1 VIDLSLWLSPLDG
14 PNPSGTDLRDSD
26 LFHEIE
32 RLTEPRFE
40 IVRDDRNNPSAQ
52 IAVPTDWNGV
62 LQKADELRSKGRDL
76 RLLVFVARALF
87 NSDGVAGLALGIE
100 LIGKSLDAYWETIH
114 PALRPGAS
122 PQEAAIRRLNALS
135 QLQNTGDGLLRDLRK
150 TTYLAPRGY
159 GVISGEDLER
169 GMLNEH
175 AMLAGAK
182 AGMSVA
188 EKAALI
194 AAHEK
199 LVERV
204 RKGCADQ
211 MRDAPAGMAAL
222 VGGIQQ
228 SLAALDA
235 LDKVLN
241 ARLGTE
247 RTAAPDLVKALK
259 AMLVTL
265 ERPKAGGEAAGPQ
278 SAAAEPSPSSASPPA
293 AANGHLPSNGGAPA
307 ASGWSGLPDRLGSRD
322 DVIKCLDL
330 VISFYDRTEPSSPIP
345 HLARRIRRMV
355 PMDFLDLME
364 DLAPSGLKEFRLVAG
379 VPDQKKS
386 PQKEER

>member
-1 VIDLSLWLSPLDG
+1 
-14 PNPSGTDLRDSD
+14 LRDSD

-32 RLTEPRFE
+32 RLAEPQFE

-52 IAVPTDWNGV
+52 VAVPIDWSAV
-62 LQKADELRSKGRDL
+62 LQRADELRSKGRDL

-87 NSDGVAGLALGIE
+87 YSDGMAGLAVGLE
-100 LIGKSLDAYWETIH
+100 LIGKSLDAYWDTIH
-114 PALRPGAS
+114 PALRSGGS

-135 QLQNTGDGLLRDLRK
+135 QLQNTSDGLLRELRK
-150 TTYLAPRGY
+150 TTYFAPRGY
-159 GVISGEDLER
+159 GPIIGEDLER

-175 AMLAGAK
+175 TMLAGAK

-211 MRDAPAGMAAL
+211 LRDAPADTAAL

-228 SLAALDA
+228 SLIALDT
-235 LDKVLN
+235 LDRVLN

-247 RTAAPDLVKALK
+247 RTAAPDLGKALK
-259 AMLVTL
+259 AMLATL
-265 ERPKAGGEAAGPQ
+265 ERPRTANGKAGDPQQQIAAT
-278 SAAAEPSPSSASPPA
+278 SNSPPVA
-293 AANGHLPSNGGAPA
+293 LNGQGASSGGV
-307 ASGWSGLPDRLGSRD
+307 STESTWHGLPDRLGSRD
-322 DVIKCLDL
+322 DVVKCLDL
-330 VISFYDRTEPSSPIP
+330 VIAFYDRTEPSSPIP

-364 DLAPSGLKEFRLVAG
+364 DLAPSGLKEFRLLAG

-386 PQKEER
+386 QQKEER